1 MSEADLRHW
10 QSLVRAAARANRK
23 LRVRGFGSKDFYGGE
38 LEGEVF
44 DTREHAGVVYY
55 EPTELVVTARCGTP
69 LAELEATLAGQGQ
82 WLPCEPPHF
91 GGASVGGMVAAGIA
105 GPARMAAGGIRD
117 YVLGVRVID
126 GNGELLRFGG
136 EVMKNVAG
144 YDVSRL
150 YAGSLGT
157 LGVIVDVSLK
167 VLPRPVATETRVLEL
182 DREAALATMNQ
193 FAGQAVPLT
202 ASAWYRGQLFLRFAG
217 SPAAV
222 GKLAKDV
229 GGEVLADAAQ
239 FWESLREQTHEFF
252 AGAVAGNESLYRLAL
267 PVRAASSVPA
277 GDCLIEWGG
286 AQRWCYGDGERLRET
301 AEQSGGVA
309 VRFRTAGDAS
319 RADSMPARHPNIQM
333 IERRLRKAFDPSG
346 VFSHGRLGV
355 EH

>member
-1 MSEADLRHW
+1 MSEADLRAW
-10 QSLVRAAARANRK
+10 QSRVRAAARANAV

-38 LEGEVF
+38 LNGEIF
-44 DTREHAGVVYY
+44 ETREHAGIVHY

-69 LAELEATLAGQGQ
+69 LAELEATLAEQGQ

-105 GPARMAAGGIRD
+105 GPSRMAAGGIRD

-126 GNGELLRFGG
+126 GHGDLLHFGG

-157 LGVIVDVSLK
+157 LGVIVEVSLK
-167 VLPRPVATETRVLEL
+167 VLPLPVTSATRVLEL
-182 DREAALATMNQ
+182 DRESALVTMNRL
-193 FAGQAVPLT
+193 AGQPVPLT

-222 GKLAKDV
+222 GKASEAA
-229 GGEVLADAAQ
+229 GGEELADAGG
-239 FWESLREQTHEFF
+239 FWTSLREQTHAFF
-252 AGAVAGNESLYRLAL
+252 AEAVQGKDSLYRLAL
-267 PVRAASSVPA
+267 PVIAAAPVPA

-286 AQRWCYGDGERLRET
+286 AQRWCYGDGARLRET
-301 AEQSGGVA
+301 AEQAGGVA
-309 VRFRTAGDAS
+309 VRFRTAGDSS
-319 RADSMPARHPNIQM
+319 RADSVPPRSPTIQV
-333 IERRLRKAFDPSG
+333 IERRLRKAFDPSA
-346 VFSHGRLGV
+346 VFNRGRLGA